1 MIIRVTDPSV
11 VVLVGASGAGKSTF
25 ARKHFKP
32 TEVLSSD
39 VFRGLVSDDENSQSA
54 SAAAFDVLYYVA
66 KKRLEAYKLVVID
79 ATNTDAAQRAVALKL
94 ARELHVLAT
103 AIVLDLPV
111 EVCRAHNAARPDR
124 QFGDHVLRRHVGAIR
139 RSLRTLRSE
148 GFRQS
153 YVLSSAEEVA
163 AATVERQRLWND
175 KREEHGPFDI
185 IGDVHGCYQ
194 ELRALL
200 AELGWTVSGT
210 REQPEVVAP
219 PGRRAIFLGDL
230 VDRGPDSPGVLRLV
244 MHMHAQGLALV
255 IPGNHEVKLKKA
267 LDGAQVRPTHGL
279 AETLAQLAA
288 EPDVE
293 ALKARVSRWID
304 GLVSHY
310 VLDDG
315 RLVVAHAGLSEELQG
330 RASARVREFA
340 LYGDT
345 TGETDEFGLPVR
357 YPWAREYRGR
367 AAVVYG
373 HTPVPEAEWLNGTL
387 CLDTGCVFGG
397 KLTAL
402 RWPEKVLV
410 EVPAERTYYEPH
422 RPLPTV
428 GAAREAVAL
437 DINDV
442 RGRRYV
448 ETRLGPP
455 VAVRPENAAA
465 ALEVMARFTVDPR
478 WLVYLPPTM
487 SPPRA
492 APAGEPLLERPEE
505 ALAYYAEEGVAELV
519 CEEKHMGSRAV
530 VVLCRDESVAARRFG
545 IAGHGRGVIYT
556 RTGRPFFTDE
566 ALERELLAR
575 IDTAMEAAGLWTE
588 LGSDWVVLDLELLP
602 WSAKAQALLRGQY
615 AAVGASAQASLAAAE
630 ASLAQAVARLPA
642 VPPIDRRSPETS
654 SRLADAGALLA
665 RVQGRRAGVAEYV
678 AAYRRYCWP
687 VSSVD
692 DLVLA
697 PFHVLASEGH
707 VHDDRDHLWH
717 MAMAARLAE
726 VMPKTFRA
734 TPHRSVVLAD
744 ATSRA
749 AAVEWWAELVA
760 RGGEGM
766 VVKPRQYMVRGK
778 HGWVQPA
785 IKVRGPD
792 YLRIIYGPEYR
803 APESLERLRGRAL
816 GHKRALAMRELALGL
831 EGLHRLVAREGLP
844 RVHECVFAVL
854 ALESEP
860 VDPRL

>member
-11 VVLVGASGAGKSTF
+11 VVLMGASGAGKSTF
-25 ARKHFKP
+25 ARTHFKP

-39 VFRGLVSDDENSQSA
+39 FFRGLVSDDENSQSS

-148 GFRQS
+148 GFRQY
-153 YVLSSAEEVA
+153 YVLSSPEEVA

-175 KREEHGPFDI
+175 KREERGPFDI

-200 AELGWTVSGT
+200 MELGWAVSGT

-267 LDGAQVRPTHGL
+267 LDGAAVRPTHGL

-310 VLDDG
+310 VLDEG

-465 ALEVMARFTVDPR
+465 CAGGDGALHGGPALAGVPTAHDVAAARGAGGGAAARATRRGAGLLCRGGCGRAGVRGEAHGLARGRGAVPR
-478 WLVYLPPTM
+478 RVRGGAALRHRWPWARRDLYAH
-487 SPPRA
+487 RA
-492 APAGEPLLERPEE
+492 ALL
-505 ALAYYAEEGVAELV
+505 
-519 CEEKHMGSRAV
+519 
-530 VVLCRDESVAARRFG
+530 
-545 IAGHGRGVIYT
+545 HGRG
-556 RTGRPFFTDE
+556 
-566 ALERELLAR
+566 AR
-575 IDTAMEAAGLWTE
+575 
-588 LGSDWVVLDLELLP
+588 
-602 WSAKAQALLRGQY
+602 
-615 AAVGASAQASLAAAE
+615 
-630 ASLAQAVARLPA
+630 
-642 VPPIDRRSPETS
+642 
-654 SRLADAGALLA
+654 AGALGAHRHRDGSCGAVDRA
-665 RVQGRRAGVAEYV
+665 RQ
-678 AAYRRYCWP
+678 
-687 VSSVD
+687 
-692 DLVLA
+692 
-697 PFHVLASEGH
+697 
-707 VHDDRDHLWH
+707 
-717 MAMAARLAE
+717 
-726 VMPKTFRA
+726 
-734 TPHRSVVLAD
+734 
-744 ATSRA
+744 
-749 AAVEWWAELVA
+749 
-760 RGGEGM
+760 
-766 VVKPRQYMVRGK
+766 
-778 HGWVQPA
+778 
-785 IKVRGPD
+785 
-792 YLRIIYGPEYR
+792 
-803 APESLERLRGRAL
+803 
-816 GHKRALAMRELALGL
+816 
-831 EGLHRLVAREGLP
+831 
-844 RVHECVFAVL
+844 
-854 ALESEP
+854 
-860 VDPRL
+860 

>member
-11 VVLVGASGAGKSTF
+11 VVLMGASGAGKSTF
-25 ARKHFKP
+25 ARTHFKP

-39 VFRGLVSDDENSQSA
+39 FFRGLVSDDENSQSS

-148 GFRQS
+148 GFRQY
-153 YVLSSAEEVA
+153 YVLSSPEEVA

-175 KREEHGPFDI
+175 KREERGPFDI

-200 AELGWTVSGT
+200 MELGWAVSGT

-267 LDGAQVRPTHGL
+267 LDGAAVRPTHGL

-310 VLDDG
+310 VLDEG

-588 LGSDWVVLDLELLP
+588 L
-602 WSAKAQALLRGQY
+602 
-615 AAVGASAQASLAAAE
+615 
-630 ASLAQAVARLPA
+630 
-642 VPPIDRRSPETS
+642 I
-654 SRLADAGALLA
+654 AGARHPGEETVAVHHAKGL
-665 RVQGRRAGVAEYV
+665 QRAQE
-678 AAYRRYCWP
+678 
-687 VSSVD
+687 
-692 DLVLA
+692 
-697 PFHVLASEGH
+697 
-707 VHDDRDHLWH
+707 
-717 MAMAARLAE
+717 
-726 VMPKTFRA
+726 RA
-734 TPHRSVVLAD
+734 C
-744 ATSRA
+744 
-749 AAVEWWAELVA
+749 
-760 RGGEGM
+760 GG
-766 VVKPRQYMVRGK
+766 
-778 HGWVQPA
+778 
-785 IKVRGPD
+785 
-792 YLRIIYGPEYR
+792 
-803 APESLERLRGRAL
+803 RGRAVEAQRRGQRERGRDDVGGDHRRADPRAGARRRRRRGRGARGCRGRPLAHPAPWPQSPPHVVVEERDDEREREQVEEAVVAGQSDEELVSPDGPGRDPPRAPRKECEQREDEL
-816 GHKRALAMRELALGL
+816 GHEGGRGGQREQ
-831 EGLHRLVAREGLP
+831 VARELMRP
-844 RVHECVFAVL
+844 PA
-854 ALESEP
+854 
-860 VDPRL
+860 DPRRQRLRLEVVA